1 MISDSVVFLLRTFR
15 TFISPLRRKTSDYQ
29 VTQDRSQNTRG
40 SATDMAGNLDP
51 PTPRPELLV
60 LDVDWT
66 LWPFHTDMDV
76 SPPFK
81 KDSSGEVTDSRGK
94 TIQPFPDVPRILD
107 WLKGNGYTLALASRT
122 WAPSDME
129 RLLILLDWNKYFS
142 YKEIYKGTKTK
153 HFSKFTR
160 DSGVP
165 YSKMLFFDDEEVNI
179 HEIGRIGVMCI
190 FVTNGLNWNLLKEGL
205 EKYAK
210 ERS

>member
-153 HFSKFTR
+153 HFSKYVHH
-160 DSGVP
+160 S
-165 YSKMLFFDDEEVNI
+165 
-179 HEIGRIGVMCI
+179 
-190 FVTNGLNWNLLKEGL
+190 
-205 EKYAK
+205 
-210 ERS
+210 

>member
-15 TFISPLRRKTSDYQ
+15 GIISPFRRKTSDSQ
-29 VTQDRSQNTRG
+29 LTQDSSQNTQG
-40 SATDMAGNLDP
+40 NTTDMASNFTP
-51 PTPRPELLV
+51 PSPKPELLV

-81 KDSSGEVTDSRGK
+81 KDSGEVRDSRGK
-94 TIQPFPDVPRILD
+94 AIQPFPDVPRILD

-153 HFSKFTR
+153 HFSKFKQN
-160 DSGVP
+160 SGVP
-165 YSKMLFFDDEEVNI
+165 YNKMLFFDDEDINI
-179 HEIGRIGVMCI
+179 HEIGNIGVMCI
-190 FVTNGLNWNLLKEGL
+190 FVTNGLNWNLLQKGL

>member
-15 TFISPLRRKTSDYQ
+15 GIISPFRRKTSDSQ
-29 VTQDRSQNTRG
+29 LTQDPSQNTQG
-40 SATDMAGNLDP
+40 NTADMASNFTP
-51 PTPRPELLV
+51 PSPKPELLV

-81 KDSSGEVTDSRGK
+81 KDSGEVRDSRGK
-94 TIQPFPDVPRILD
+94 AIQPFPDVPRILD

-153 HFSKFTR
+153 HFSKFKQN
-160 DSGVP
+160 SGVP
-165 YSKMLFFDDEEVNI
+165 YNKMLFFDDEDINI
-179 HEIGRIGVMCI
+179 HEIGNIGVMCI
-190 FVTNGLNWNLLKEGL
+190 FVTNGLNWNLLKKGL